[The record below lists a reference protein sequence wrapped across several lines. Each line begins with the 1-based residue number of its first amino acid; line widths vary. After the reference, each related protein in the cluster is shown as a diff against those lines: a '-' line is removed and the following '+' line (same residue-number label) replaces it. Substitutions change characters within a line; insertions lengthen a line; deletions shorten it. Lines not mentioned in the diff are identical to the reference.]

1 MKGRIIPISE
11 AFIPINDWGLVH
23 SDITYDVV
31 PVWNGSF
38 FRIDDY
44 LDRFE
49 ASMAAL
55 RLDPKINRKQ
65 IKGAITAMVIA
76 SELRESYVAMVCSR
90 GAPQVAGSR
99 DPRDCLNHF
108 YAWCVPY
115 VHVVKPDIVKIG
127 AGALIATGVK
137 RIPYDSVNPIIK
149 NYHWGDFTQGLF
161 EAKDNNYETVI
172 LTDQNENI
180 TEGPGFNVFCIKNGL
195 LVTSDHGVLEGIS
208 RKTVLEIAA
217 SLGLNIQVRDL
228 PVSEFLEADEVFIS
242 TSGGGVIPLVKVNNT
257 IFANGTCGPV
267 TDKIYRTYWDWFESP
282 KYQTRIEYK

>member
-11 AFIPINDWGLVH
+11 ASIPINDWGLVH

-90 GAPQVAGSR
+90 GTPQVAGSR

-115 VHVVKPDIVKIG
+115 VHVIKPDIAKIG
-127 AGALIATGVK
+127 ASALIATGVK
-137 RIPYDSVNPIIK
+137 RIPCDSVNPIIK

-267 TDKIYRTYWDWFESP
+267 THKIYRTYWDWFKSP

>member
-11 AFIPINDWGLVH
+11 ASIPINDWGLVH

-90 GAPQVAGSR
+90 GTPQVAGSR

-115 VHVVKPDIVKIG
+115 VHVIKPDIVKIG
-127 AGALIATGVK
+127 ASALIATGVK

-195 LVTSDHGVLEGIS
+195 LVTADHGVLEGIS

-267 TDKIYRTYWDWFESP
+267 THKIYRTYWDWFKSP

>member
-1 MKGRIIPISE
+1 MTTDS
-11 AFIPINDWGLVH
+11 
-23 SDITYDVV
+23 
-31 PVWNGSF
+31 
-38 FRIDDY
+38 
-44 LDRFE
+44 
-49 ASMAAL
+49 
-55 RLDPKINRKQ
+55 
-65 IKGAITAMVIA
+65 AITAMVIA

-90 GAPQVAGSR
+90 GTPQVAGSR

-115 VHVVKPDIVKIG
+115 VHVIKPDIVKIG
-127 AGALIATGVK
+127 ASALIATGVK

-267 TDKIYRTYWDWFESP
+267 TDKIYRTYWDWFKSP
-282 KYQTRIEYK
+282 KYRTRIEYK

>member
-11 AFIPINDWGLVH
+11 ASIPINDWGLVH

-90 GAPQVAGSR
+90 GTPQVAGSR

-115 VHVVKPDIVKIG
+115 VHVIKPDIAKIG
-127 AGALIATGVK
+127 ASALIATGVK

-195 LVTSDHGVLEGIS
+195 LVTADHGVLEGIS

-217 SLGLNIQVRDL
+217 SLGLNIQIRDL

-267 TDKIYRTYWDWFESP
+267 THKIYRTYWDWFKSP